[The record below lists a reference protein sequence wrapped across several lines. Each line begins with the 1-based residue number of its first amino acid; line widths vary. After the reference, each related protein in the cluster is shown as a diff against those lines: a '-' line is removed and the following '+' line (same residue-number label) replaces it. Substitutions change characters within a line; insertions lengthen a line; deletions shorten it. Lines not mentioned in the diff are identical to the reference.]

1 MTRRSRH
8 HETRPDR
15 RFRRLLPAAL
25 STAAIAVGALP
36 GAAQAAPAANLTLK
50 PTATGYAL
58 VSPAGRVAYAAD
70 GARAR
75 ERCLRRA
82 LQLGVI
88 RLK

>member
-15 RFRRLLPAAL
+15 RYRRLLPTVLSSAAL
-25 STAAIAVGALP
+25 AVGVLP
-36 GAAQAAPAANLTLK
+36 GSAQAAPPAELSLK
-50 PTATGYAL
+50 ATTTGYAL
-58 VSPAGRVAYAAD
+58 VSPSGRVAYAAD

-88 RLK
+88 RLR